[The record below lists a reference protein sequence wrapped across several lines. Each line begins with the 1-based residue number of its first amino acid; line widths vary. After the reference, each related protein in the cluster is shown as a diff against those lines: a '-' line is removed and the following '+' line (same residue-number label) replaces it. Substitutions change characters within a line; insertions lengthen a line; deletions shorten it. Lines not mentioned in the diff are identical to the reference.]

1 MSWFKR
7 GGTAAVLAAVT
18 VMLAA
23 CGGGGGG
30 ILVKTPDINVP
41 FEADIKI
48 QAGELEMNGSMRR
61 YGTGIWEMRAEG
73 PETLAGLELS
83 YNGDEGVKAT
93 LDDLSLDIPA
103 EDIRDGAVFAQIFKA
118 VDSAA
123 AADELSC
130 IETEDGKVFSGEFAG
145 KSYSITFDPESLVP
159 AAIEIPS
166 AGISG
171 EFENFHILT
180 EETAATDSTQSTE
193 ETKSE

>member
-1 MSWFKR
+1 MPWFKR
-7 GGTAAVLAAVT
+7 GGIAAVLTAVT
-18 VMLAA
+18 VLLTS
-23 CGGGGGG
+23 CGGGGG
-30 ILVKTPDINVP
+30 ILVKTPELNVP

-48 QAGELEMNGSMRR
+48 QAGELEMNGSMKR
-61 YGTGIWEMRAEG
+61 YGMGIWEMSADS

-83 YNGDEGVKAT
+83 YNSDEGVKAS

-123 AADELSC
+123 AAGELSC
-130 IETEDGKVFSGEFAG
+130 METEDGKVFSGEFAG
-145 KSYSITFDPESLVP
+145 KSYSITFDPESLAP

-171 EFENFHILT
+171 EFENFRILT
-180 EETAATDSTQSTE
+180 EETPKTDSAVGTE

>member
-1 MSWFKR
+1 MSWIKR
-7 GGTAAVLAAVT
+7 GGIAAFSAAVT
-18 VMLAA
+18 VMFTA
-23 CGGGGGG
+23 CGGGGG
-30 ILVKTPDINVP
+30 ILVKTPKLNVP
-41 FEADIKI
+41 FETDIKI
-48 QAGELEMNGSMRR
+48 QAGELEMNGSMKR
-61 YGTGIWEMRAEG
+61 YGTGIWEMSAEG

-130 IETEDGKVFSGEFAG
+130 TETEDGKVFSGEFAG
-145 KSYSITFDPESLVP
+145 RSYSITFDPESLVP
-159 AAIEIPS
+159 VAIEIPS

-171 EFENFHILT
+171 EFENFRIMT
-180 EETAATDSTQSTE
+180 EETPKTDSTEGTE

>member
-7 GGTAAVLAAVT
+7 GGIAAFSAAVT
-18 VMLAA
+18 VMFAA
-23 CGGGGGG
+23 CGGGGG
-30 ILVKTPDINVP
+30 ILVKTPKLNVP
-41 FEADIKI
+41 FETDIKI
-48 QAGELEMNGSMRR
+48 QAGELEMNGSMKR
-61 YGTGIWEMRAEG
+61 YGTGIWEMSAEG

-93 LDDLSLDIPA
+93 LGDLSLDITA

-130 IETEDGKVFSGEFAG
+130 TETEDGKVFSGEFSG
-145 KSYSITFDPESLVP
+145 KTYSITFDPESLVP
-159 AAIEIPS
+159 VAIEIPS

-171 EFENFHILT
+171 EFENFRILT
-180 EETAATDSTQSTE
+180 EETAKTDSTEGTE